1 MIARRAR
8 WQSSALLF
16 YIGSLVSLLANLI
29 FTVWAMTRPG
39 SNIQNGVGMLSGVTS
54 CSRAKSMNIGIH
66 VLINFFGT
74 ILLAGSN
81 YHKQILSAPTREQID
96 EAHRESRWVEVGV
109 QSVRNVFRTI
119 S

>member
-96 EAHRESRWVEVGV
+96 EAHRESR
-109 QSVRNVFRTI
+109 
-119 S
+119 